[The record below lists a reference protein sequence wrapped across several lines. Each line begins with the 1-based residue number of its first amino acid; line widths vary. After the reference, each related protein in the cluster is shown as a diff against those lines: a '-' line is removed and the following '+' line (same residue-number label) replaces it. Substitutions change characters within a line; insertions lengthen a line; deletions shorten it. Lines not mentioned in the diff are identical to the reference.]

1 MANTWG
7 RLSMMDDD
15 EDCSAE
21 SLVDDIL
28 ERAVEL
34 AVFVANLAKK
44 ELLLL
49 EIDFD
54 RSSD

>member
-1 MANTWG
+1 VANTWG